1 MAEQELSQD
10 FKKWVGQSDMPAGKK
25 KVVLAALQL
34 FSKKGFDG
42 TSTQEIA
49 KTSGM
54 SQATIFKYFK
64 TKEDLLEF
72 IITPLMQN
80 IFPVYVNDFQKELL
94 SKGNNI
100 ENLIHFVIQ
109 NRYRFLVDNREVALI
124 VLSEILTKDKV
135 RDKFI
140 ELVEERG
147 SDIVQVFM
155 KMAHETGQIRADI
168 KPETIIR
175 LVVSQILFYFVQNNK
190 VMKSKSDEETKQDL
204 AEIEKVIISAI
215 KG

>member
-25 KVVLAALQL
+25 KVVLAALEL

-72 IITPLMQN
+72 IITPLMNN
-80 IFPVYVNDFQKELL
+80 IFPVYVNDFQKELVAK
-94 SKGNNI
+94 KGNI
-100 ENLIHFVIQ
+100 EDLIHFVVQ
-109 NRYRFLVDNREVALI
+109 NRYHFLVDNREVALI
-124 VLSEILTKDKV
+124 VLSEILTKDKF
-135 RDKFI
+135 RDKFV
-140 ELVEERG
+140 ELVEKRG
-147 SDIVQVFM
+147 SDIIQVFV

-175 LVVSQILFYFVQNNK
+175 MVVSQILFYFVQNNK
-190 VMKSKSDEETKQDL
+190 VLTPKSAEETKQDL
-204 AEIEKVIISAI
+204 AEIEKVVISAI
-215 KG
+215 KK

>member
-10 FKKWVGQSDMPAGKK
+10 FKKWVGQSDMPTGKK
-25 KVVLAALQL
+25 KVVLAALEL

-72 IITPLMQN
+72 IITPLMKN
-80 IFPVYVNDFQKELL
+80 IFPVYVNDFQKELVAK
-94 SKGNNI
+94 KGNI
-100 ENLIHFVIQ
+100 EDLVHFVVQ
-109 NRYRFLVDNREVALI
+109 NRYHFLVDNREVALI

-135 RDKFI
+135 RDKFV
-140 ELVEERG
+140 ELVEKRG
-147 SDIVQVFM
+147 SDIIQVFV

-175 LVVSQILFYFVQNNK
+175 MVISQILFYFVQNNK
-190 VMKSKSDEETKQDL
+190 VMAPKSAEETKQDL
-204 AEIEKVIISAI
+204 AEIEKVVISAI
-215 KG
+215 KK

>member
-25 KVVLAALQL
+25 KVVLAALEL

-72 IITPLMQN
+72 IITPLMKN
-80 IFPVYVNDFQKELL
+80 IFPVYVNDFQKELVAK
-94 SKGNNI
+94 KGNI
-100 ENLIHFVIQ
+100 EDLVHFVVQ
-109 NRYRFLVDNREVALI
+109 NRYHFLVDNREVALI

-135 RDKFI
+135 RDKFV
-140 ELVEERG
+140 ELVEKRG
-147 SDIVQVFM
+147 SDIIQVFV

-175 LVVSQILFYFVQNNK
+175 MVISQILFYFVQNNK
-190 VMKSKSDEETKQDL
+190 VMAPKSAEETKQDL
-204 AEIEKVIISAI
+204 AEIEKVVISAI
-215 KG
+215 KK

>member
-25 KVVLAALQL
+25 KVVLAALEL

-72 IITPLMQN
+72 IITPLMKN
-80 IFPVYVNDFQKELL
+80 IFPVYVNDFQKELVAK
-94 SKGNNI
+94 KGNI
-100 ENLIHFVIQ
+100 EDLIHFVVQ
-109 NRYRFLVDNREVALI
+109 NRYHFLVDNREVALI

-135 RDKFI
+135 RDKFV
-140 ELVEERG
+140 ELVEKRG
-147 SDIVQVFM
+147 SDIIQVFV

-175 LVVSQILFYFVQNNK
+175 MVISQILFYFVQNNK
-190 VMKSKSDEETKQDL
+190 VMAPKSAEETKQDL
-204 AEIEKVIISAI
+204 AEIEKVVISAI
-215 KG
+215 KK

>member
-1 MAEQELSQD
+1 
-10 FKKWVGQSDMPAGKK
+10 MPTGKK
-25 KVVLAALQL
+25 KVVLAALEL

-72 IITPLMQN
+72 IITPLMKN
-80 IFPVYVNDFQKELL
+80 IFPVYVNDFQKELVAK
-94 SKGNNI
+94 KGNI
-100 ENLIHFVIQ
+100 EDLVHFVVQ
-109 NRYRFLVDNREVALI
+109 NRYHFLVDNREVALI

-135 RDKFI
+135 RDKFV
-140 ELVEERG
+140 ELVEKRG
-147 SDIVQVFM
+147 SDIIQVFV

-175 LVVSQILFYFVQNNK
+175 MVISQILFYFVQNNK
-190 VMKSKSDEETKQDL
+190 VMTPKSAEETKQDL
-204 AEIEKVIISAI
+204 SEIEKVVISAI
-215 KG
+215 KK

>member
-10 FKKWVGQSDMPAGKK
+10 FKVWVGKSDMPAGKK

-49 KTSGM
+49 AESGM

-64 TKEDLLEF
+64 TKEDLLDF

-80 IFPVYVNDFQKELL
+80 IFPVYVSDFQKELIAK
-94 SKGNNI
+94 KGSI
-100 ENLIHFVIQ
+100 KDLIHFVIQ
-109 NRYRFLVDNREVALI
+109 NRYHFLVDNREVALI

-135 RDKFI
+135 RNRFI
-140 ELVEERG
+140 ELVEQRG
-147 SDIVQVFM
+147 ADIIQIFM

-175 LVVSQILFYFVQNNK
+175 LVVSQILFYFVQTNK
-190 VMKSKSDEETKQDL
+190 VMKPRSEEDTKQDL

-215 KG
+215 TN